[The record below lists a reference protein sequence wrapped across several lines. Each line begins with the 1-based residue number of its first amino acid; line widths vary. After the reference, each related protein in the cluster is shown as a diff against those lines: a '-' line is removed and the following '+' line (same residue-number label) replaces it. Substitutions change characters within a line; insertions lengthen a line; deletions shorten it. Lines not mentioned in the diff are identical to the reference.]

1 MSKVV
6 DKRVVEMSF
15 DNSNFEKNVQ
25 TSVKTVDSLKKAL
38 NMDGVSK
45 GLESVD
51 KAANSINLS
60 RVADAAEAL
69 QRRFSVLG
77 EIGHNALMKVTNAVG
92 SLATKMTSFVK
103 DGIVGGGIK
112 RAMNLEQANFMLQ
125 GLLKDEQAV
134 ADVMK
139 NVSASVDGTAY
150 SLDAAAKA
158 AAMFA
163 ATGMRGGEQ
172 MEGALRAVAG
182 VAAMTNAQ
190 YEDIAQ
196 IFTTV
201 AGQGRVMA
209 DQYNQLASRGMNAA
223 ATIAQYLTKV
233 GDGAVV
239 TEAQVREMTS
249 EGQISF
255 ELFAAAMDD
264 AFGEHAL
271 KANETFTGAMSNI
284 RSALARIGAD
294 FIAPLVKQNGEL
306 VTLFNTV
313 RVMINEIRK
322 LTTPYAVAA
331 ANWVNQMAVGFTGIL
346 EQITS
351 VISGTY
357 EVNDTTKTFLNIIQS
372 VQNIMAG
379 FQSIIAPIK
388 MAWKDVFPEGLPN
401 LLLLLT
407 ERIAGL
413 TEHARLNAGQMSTLR
428 SVFQIIFTV
437 AKNLAIVID
446 GALTTAFALLGKA
459 VNALGPIFDRFAG
472 FITKNISAV
481 ITWADQLG
489 IVEKVIRTVTS
500 FATSSGGAIKAWFNN
515 FKNLPQVQIA
525 VEYLQKL
532 FYALRDSAKE
542 AFGKFGD
549 VFDPFVKKLMDLKNL
564 KFSDIINLFKDL
576 KQVIVDTF
584 GPSITKWFNNF
595 KTNFG
600 SVKDFVVDAFGKI
613 GEAAIKGKDVLVSA
627 IDWVVAKLTDI
638 PLGSFVAVGFGGALL
653 FLANKVVDIV
663 SFIKD
668 PLASLNSIFT
678 GVGTVLTNFA
688 KIESAFAA
696 KINAESMFTI
706 AKAIA
711 VLAASLIALA
721 QVPWE
726 MLQTALATLGAL
738 AGGLIALGVAFA
750 FINKIGGSGTQG
762 VGIQLVALAGSMY
775 IIAQVLKDLN
785 SLKMEN
791 MTETLAIFTAVLG
804 ELAIASAAL
813 SKFDASWESAITVV
827 AIAAAMKLMV
837 SSINSIADMDP
848 GRAISTVTVLIGLLG
863 SMALL
868 MAACGGVNW
877 GAGVALLSA
886 SLSVKMMAGV
896 VKDVNKMSISDIA
909 RGVLVIAAFEALLVA
924 LAVAV
929 RLAGK
934 NGTQAAGAF
943 TAFAG
948 SVAIMTGAIKI
959 INLISDA
966 ELERGIATMAKME
979 LLFAGV
985 ALITRLAGKN
995 GGAAAKATLSFSAS
1009 MIIISAAIGIISMI
1023 PPERVE
1029 AAVEAVQKV
1038 GTIMAI
1044 IVGMTKWASDAKG
1057 TMIAISAA
1065 LGIISVALA
1074 GLTFVDQDAL
1084 ESTSKALSRV
1094 MGMMAVVVAATGIS
1108 DKATSQLL
1116 IITGAIALIAGILAL
1131 MSKFEVKSS
1140 IENAAAIG
1148 ILLTAMSA
1156 SMLLLSHAEN
1166 DISGAMVGLL
1176 AMSAV
1181 VAVLGAVLIAL
1192 ASLEVETS
1200 MTNVLALVTLLGAI
1214 SLVIL
1219 MFDKGQLSSAAMA
1232 NAFQGAAAIGV
1243 FVATLTAFIG
1253 ALGALFSIDILPM
1266 EAAFDKGL
1274 EILGKL
1280 GTGLGEF
1287 IGNFIG
1293 GIGTGISNVLPGIG
1307 DNLIKFGEKM
1317 AEFGGKLNEFP
1328 DGATQ
1333 KLGEIIALTT
1343 MLAGAELVSAVTSG
1357 LSWLMGG
1364 FSIDDM
1370 VANFE
1375 KFIQGVIRINAALR
1389 NVNFNDDA
1397 INSVKKMGELF
1408 IALQEAMPREGGLLQ
1423 DLIGNTQDIGAFG
1436 QSCFNFIQAMKNV
1449 NDQLDGVT
1457 FNDAAIESAAKAGE
1471 LFVAL
1476 QNALPREGGALQEFL
1491 GEKLDL
1497 GQFGQRIK
1505 SFLTG
1510 LTAASDI
1517 LEANPIDASAIESAA
1532 NAGQM
1537 MSDLQNSL
1545 PEYGGILQ
1553 EWFGGTMTLD
1563 SFGQSIY
1570 IFFSKLSQASKY
1582 LVANP
1587 IDEGAVTSAKNAGQM
1602 MSDLANSLPGTQGK
1616 IAEWF
1621 GSDTMDLAVFGEK
1634 IQQFGTSLN
1643 IFAAHVGNVKSAV
1656 MTEVVDSVKT
1666 LCTMFDY
1673 LPEDESWFD
1682 GTMSI
1687 ANFGEKL
1694 KDFAE
1699 KFKAAC
1705 DMLASTDT
1713 DSMNTMARSITSL
1726 MMVFKDAK
1734 GLDLS
1739 ELEGFGTLIKD
1750 LATEALTNFASV
1762 FEDYDVVSVTS
1773 GFIQRFVD
1781 SFTIDPEALV
1791 APFNTLMEQALHTLS
1806 AGEAKFRDAAVQLM
1820 TSFGVGIQTGTVI
1833 ASTAGIN
1840 LAQNIISLFVAHVNS
1855 NGPEAGMSLV
1865 QAIIQGISAQ
1875 TSTAVLFIEM
1885 LGTLML
1891 AALRKRAPEF
1901 QEAGRTLIESMTTG
1915 ISSMQAKAQLTVELL
1930 LNGLLITIA
1939 SNMSKFVEAGQTLA
1953 SKVSEGIAAGS
1964 PAVITQINNLVG
1976 AITDTLYAS
1985 AGRMEAA
1992 GAYLAQGLANGV
2004 SNNAWRVRQVAAN
2017 LADSIAGTINRALQI
2032 RSPSKVGEKTG
2043 ENYDQGLANGL
2054 INGATVVSNAAG
2066 VVASSVTNPI
2076 NNTLDGL
2083 SAGLT
2088 AVGEAANAA
2097 TNPTN
2102 QLLGGIASGL
2112 GAVGNAAS
2120 AATTEVDK
2128 SNETLLEISYEL
2140 GKQILKK
2147 LEEGMKSES
2156 VGVITDAVIE
2166 ALQSGVPDI
2175 ISRIENL
2182 GSDIANKIREGITN
2196 AEGFGQ
2202 SISDQLTNFTPD
2214 IEAHFVHIGQSVI
2227 HYIQSGMALGEE
2239 QLPATINDLLNKI
2252 MPGILENIGKMGTDA
2267 IALKVIEGMGEKTQE
2282 LTDSVKEMLTG
2293 FFPELDEP
2301 MYQLG
2306 RQMLIKIEEG
2316 LKSEGTNV
2324 IKEALTSILTESIP
2338 AVLDKFS
2345 DLSNGIAEEVKKAA
2359 SAFDDFGNILA
2370 QQIEGSRQALMDRLY
2385 QYGREMISYIYD
2397 GMTVGEET
2405 LPEVLNRAIING
2417 FPPILEEAQK
2427 FGKEVMLNLNEGLE
2441 TSGVDPSKKIVTSL
2455 LSTTP
2460 KILNTFNQMGMSL
2473 MEGMLQMPASVITNS
2488 MNVIFPDLIETFYT
2502 YGQAFVTNI
2511 VNGMFSKRKLLEK
2524 EAEVMCDLVIDKAR
2538 SSYNDFY
2545 NVGKYWV
2552 LGMEKGLRDNIP
2564 LLMATA
2570 RDCAERVVWVF
2581 KQSLAIASPSRIA
2594 ERLGMWW
2601 DEGFANGLTG
2611 GISYI
2616 VSAAKQAA
2624 SEFDMQVSQA
2634 LLDVASSIDTDIE
2647 YQPKITPILDLGDVR
2662 EGIGTIDTMFA
2673 SRRAMEISSNLNG
2686 KQENQNGDS
2695 DSTKEVNYMF
2705 TQNNYSPKALSRLE
2719 IYRKTKN
2726 LVGRA
2731 VKSWSIRSR

>member
-6 DKRVVEMSF
+6 DRRVVEMSF

-51 KAANSINLS
+51 KAANNINLS

-77 EIGHNALMKVTNAVG
+77 EIGHNALMKITNAVG

-201 AGQGRVMA
+201 AGQGKVMA

-472 FITKNISAV
+472 FITKNISAT
-481 ITWADQLG
+481 ISWADQLG
-489 IVEKVIRTVTS
+489 IVEKVIKTVTS
-500 FATSSGGAIKAWFNN
+500 FATSSGREIKAWFNN

-549 VFDPFVKKLMDLKNL
+549 VFDPFVKKLIDLKNL

-576 KQVIVDTF
+576 KQIIIDTF
-584 GPSITKWFNNF
+584 GPSITKWFNDF

-627 IDWVVAKLTDI
+627 IDWIVAKLTDI

-668 PLASLNSIFT
+668 PLASLNSIFK

-762 VGIQLVALAGSMY
+762 VGVQLVALAGSMY
-775 IIAQVLKDLN
+775 IIARVLKDLN

-813 SKFDASWESAITVV
+813 SKFDASWESAVMVV

-877 GAGVALLSA
+877 GAGVALLGA
-886 SLSVKMMAGV
+886 SLSVKMMVGV

-909 RGVLVIAAFEALLVA
+909 RGVLVIAAFEALLIA

-948 SVAIMTGAIKI
+948 SVAIMAGAIKI
-959 INLISDA
+959 ISLISDA

-995 GGAAAKATLSFSAS
+995 GGAAAKAMLSFSAS

-1029 AAVEAVQKV
+1029 AAVEAIQKV
-1038 GTIMAI
+1038 GAIMAI
-1044 IVGMTKWASDAKG
+1044 IVGMTKWAADAKG
-1057 TMIAISAA
+1057 TMIAIAAA

-1116 IITGAIALIAGILAL
+1116 IITGAIGLIAGILAM
-1131 MSKFEVKSS
+1131 MSAFEVKSS
-1140 IENAAAIG
+1140 IENATAIG

-1156 SMLLLSHAEN
+1156 SMLLLSHAEK
-1166 DISGAMVGLL
+1166 ISSSAMVGLL
-1176 AMSAV
+1176 ALSGV
-1181 VAVLGAVLIAL
+1181 VVILGAVLAGL
-1192 ASLEVETS
+1192 SALEVETS

-1214 SLVIL
+1214 SLVVL

-1232 NAFQGAAAIGV
+1232 HAVQGAAAIGL
-1243 FVATLTAFIG
+1243 FVATLSGFIAAIG
-1253 ALGALFSIDILPM
+1253 ALMLNIEGL
-1266 EAAFDKGL
+1266 EASFDKGL

-1287 IGNFIG
+1287 IGNFVG
-1293 GIGTGISNVLPGIG
+1293 GILQGISNALPGIG
-1307 DNLIKFGEKM
+1307 NNLII
-1317 AEFGGKLNEFP
+1317 FGGQLAVFGGQLNMFP
-1328 DGATQ
+1328 DGATD
-1333 KLGEIIALTT
+1333 KLAQIIALMT

-1364 FSIDDM
+1364 FSMDDM

-1423 DLIGNTQDIGAFG
+1423 DLIGNTKDIGAFG
-1436 QSCFNFIQAMKNV
+1436 QSCFNFIQAMKNA

-1457 FNDAAIESAAKAGE
+1457 FNDEAIESAAKAGE

-1587 IDEGAVTSAKNAGQM
+1587 IDEGAVTSAKNAGRM
-1602 MSDLANSLPGTQGK
+1602 MSDLANRLPGTQGK

-1656 MTEVVDSVKT
+1656 MTEVVESVKT

-1762 FEDYDVVSVTS
+1762 FEEYDVVSVTS

-1806 AGEAKFRDAAVQLM
+1806 AGEAKFRDAAVLLM
-1820 TSFGVGIQTGTVI
+1820 SSFGVGIQTGTII

-1875 TSTAVLFIEM
+1875 TNTAVFFIEM
-1885 LGTLML
+1885 LGALML

-1915 ISSMQAKAQLTVELL
+1915 ISSMQAKTQLTVELL

-1953 SKVSEGIAAGS
+1953 SKVSEGIVVGT

-1976 AITDTLYAS
+1976 AMTDTLYAS

-2032 RSPSKVGEKTG
+2032 HSPSKVGEKTG

-2083 SAGLT
+2083 SAGIT

-2156 VGVITDAVIE
+2156 LGVITDAVIE
-2166 ALQSGVPDI
+2166 ALQAGVPDI
-2175 ISRIENL
+2175 ISRVENL
-2182 GSDIANKIREGITN
+2182 GSDIANKIREGITDT
-2196 AEGFGQ
+2196 EGFGQ
-2202 SISDQLTNFTPD
+2202 SITNQLTNFTPD
-2214 IEAHFVHIGQSVI
+2214 IEAHFVHIGQTIVN
-2227 HYIQSGMALGEE
+2227 YIQSGMMLGEE
-2239 QLPATINDLLNKI
+2239 KLPEALNDILAKI
-2252 MPGILENIGKMGTDA
+2252 MPGILENIGKLGSDS
-2267 IALKVIEGMGEKTQE
+2267 IALKVLEGMSNNSKE
-2282 LTDSVKEMLTG
+2282 LADGMKEMLTG

-2301 MYQLG
+2301 MYNCG
-2306 RQMLIKIEEG
+2306 KQMLSKIKEG
-2316 LKSEGTNV
+2316 LEADGSDV
-2324 IKEALTSILTESIP
+2324 IRDTLISILTQSIP
-2338 AVLDKFS
+2338 AVLEKFS
-2345 DLSNGIAEEVKKAA
+2345 ELSTGAAEEVKKAA
-2359 SAFDDFGNILA
+2359 SAFENFGTML
-2370 QQIEGSRQALMDRLY
+2370 ESYVDKSRESLLGKMY
-2385 QYGREMISYIYD
+2385 QYGIDLITYIYN
-2397 GMTVGEET
+2397 GMSSYEK
-2405 LPEVLNRAIING
+2405 L
-2417 FPPILEEAQK
+2417 FS
-2427 FGKEVMLNLNEGLE
+2427 
-2441 TSGVDPSKKIVTSL
+2441 SGMSRIVTSGFSFTLEFFTKFGTDTVSAIIDGMEKSEKSPSEVLKESLEEVVPTL
-2455 LSTTP
+2455 LASF
-2460 KILNTFNQMGMSL
+2460 KAMGVRL
-2473 MEGMLQMPASVITNS
+2473 MEGMMITPAEMIKTS
-2488 MNVIFPDLIETFYT
+2488 MMSIFPDLVEQFLI
-2502 YGQAFVTNI
+2502 YGEEFVKSLA
-2511 VNGMFSKRKLLEK
+2511 NGIFVRRDDPVKQLSS
-2524 EAEVMCDLVIDKAR
+2524 VIALMVQKGR
-2538 SSYNDFY
+2538 NSYNLFY
-2545 NVGKYWV
+2545 EIGKLYDE
-2552 LGMEKGLRDNIP
+2552 GIAKGLRDYAYLVIS
-2564 LLMATA
+2564 AA
-2570 RDCAERVVWVF
+2570 RELAEAMQAAMMVT
-2581 KQSLAIASPSRIA
+2581 LDMHSPSKVG
-2594 ERLGMWW
+2594 EE
-2601 DEGFANGLTG
+2601 DGLNWSL
-2611 GISYI
+2611 GISNGI
-2616 VSAAKQAA
+2616 TKGIANVVSTSKTLASQIRGTFDSVMTSVIESINTDSEYRPVIHPVLDLDSVKSDLGQLDTTIANSRAIELNAK
-2624 SEFDMQVSQA
+2624 MN
-2634 LLDVASSIDTDIE
+2634 ASSE
-2647 YQPKITPILDLGDVR
+2647 N
-2662 EGIGTIDTMFA
+2662 
-2673 SRRAMEISSNLNG
+2673 S
-2686 KQENQNGDS
+2686 ENQNGS
-2695 DSTKEVNYMF
+2695 EKEQSVYNF
-2705 TQNNYSPKALSRLE
+2705 TQNNYSPKALSRLD
-2719 IYRKTKN
+2719 IYRQTKN
-2726 LVGRA
+2726 LVSVGKRR
-2731 VKSWSIRSR
+2731 VSKR